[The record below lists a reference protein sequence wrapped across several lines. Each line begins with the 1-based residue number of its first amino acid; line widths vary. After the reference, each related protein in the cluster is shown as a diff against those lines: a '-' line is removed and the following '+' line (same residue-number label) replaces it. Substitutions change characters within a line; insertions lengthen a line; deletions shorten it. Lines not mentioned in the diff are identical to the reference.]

1 MIQEAI
7 AALSNGSSLSRE
19 QAAAAMRDMMS
30 GEATP
35 AQTGAFLMGLR
46 IKGETVDEI
55 TGMAE
60 TMRAFATRIVSRRSP
75 LVDTCGTG
83 GDRSGTF
90 NISTTVAFVAA
101 GAGVAIAKHGNRSAT
116 SKCGSA
122 DVLEALGV
130 NIDATPE
137 CVGRCIDEI
146 GIGFL
151 FARKLHGAMRHVGP
165 VRVELRIRTIFNIL
179 GPLTNPAGADG
190 QVIGIFDGALVEP
203 MASVLAAL
211 GTRHAYVVHGSDGL
225 DELTLSGPS
234 RVAEAV
240 GGAVKTYEV
249 SPGDYGFA
257 SAPIEALLGGDAADN
272 ARILRA
278 ILEGETGP
286 RRDAV
291 LYNAAPAIVAGGKAI
306 DWHEGIQVA
315 RESID
320 SGAALKTL
328 EDLIRLSNDS

>member
-1 MIQEAI
+1 
-7 AALSNGSSLSRE
+7 
-19 QAAAAMRDMMS
+19 
-30 GEATP
+30 
-35 AQTGAFLMGLR
+35 
-46 IKGETVDEI
+46 
-55 TGMAE
+55 
-60 TMRAFATRIVSRRSP
+60 
-75 LVDTCGTG
+75 VDTCGTG

-130 NIDATPE
+130 NIDASPE
-137 CVGRCIDEI
+137 RVGRCIDDI

-165 VRVELRIRTIFNIL
+165 VRVELRVRTIFNIL

-190 QVIGIFDGALVEP
+190 QVIGIFDEALVEP

-211 GTRHAYVVHGSDGL
+211 GARHGFVVHGCDGL

-234 RVAEAV
+234 KVAEARE
-240 GGAVKTYEV
+240 GAVNVYEV
-249 SPGDYGFA
+249 SPTDYGIA
-257 SAPIEALLGGDAADN
+257 LAPVDALLGGDASDN
-272 ARILRA
+272 AQILRA
-278 ILEGETGP
+278 ILEGERGP

-291 LYNAAPAIVAGGKAI
+291 LYNAAPAIVAGGVAP
-306 DWHEGIQVA
+306 DWHEGLKRA
-315 RESID
+315 AEAID